1 MSAIRLSKR
10 HRERLTRALQILE
23 HGLPDEDSQ
32 YRHAE
37 RCGAVRA
44 ILEDVLGLPWK
55 PGVGAKHTEA
65 PDDRPAVQP

>member
-1 MSAIRLSKR
+1 MDAARLSKR

-55 PGVGAKHTEA
+55 PMGATHTEA
-65 PDDRPAVQP
+65 PADGQAVRS